1 MAAAGGA
8 DAPFGVSCT
17 PAARLCQKRQKRL
30 GGSFRVYSILIEE
43 KVASCCR
50 RRDLRAATTSDAYT
64 GWAEPVAADRRAP
77 SHPGQHSH
85 IALLT
90 T

>member
-1 MAAAGGA
+1 
-8 DAPFGVSCT
+8 
-17 PAARLCQKRQKRL
+17 
-30 GGSFRVYSILIEE
+30 
-43 KVASCCR
+43 
-50 RRDLRAATTSDAYT
+50 LRAVTSDAYN

-90 T
+90 A